1 MSDHKL
7 TNGRFSFDL
16 NYRDFRGDEGL
27 SIRVLGPVS
36 KQDKELLR
44 FDCFEKTPH
53 YHVGVYDQNEI
64 TAISEDNPVQ
74 FALDQLSTKFVELI
88 EASGGDELNEREMSG
103 HTSLIDSLSLEA
115 ERVITAAKSG

>member
-36 KQDKELLR
+36 EQAKELLR

-64 TAISEDNPVQ
+64 TAISDENPVKYA
-74 FALDQLSTKFVELI
+74 FEQLASEFVELV
-88 EASGGDELNEREMSG
+88 EASGGDELTENEKSN
-103 HTSLIDSLSLEA
+103 HSTLIDSLRNEA
-115 ERVITAAKSG
+115 DQVIASAKNG